1 MNALVPNWSATYWRY
16 AMLVT
21 ALSMHNATGSPMRDL
36 LQSESSLLLTVV
48 TLGLVIWAVCM
59 LCAVAS

>member
-1 MNALVPNWSATYWRY
+1 
-16 AMLVT
+16 
-21 ALSMHNATGSPMRDL
+21 MRTF

-48 TLGLVIWAVCM
+48 TLGLVIWAVCI

>member
-1 MNALVPNWSATYWRY
+1 
-16 AMLVT
+16 
-21 ALSMHNATGSPMRDL
+21 MRTF
-36 LQSESSLLLTVV
+36 LQSESSLLLTVI

>member
-1 MNALVPNWSATYWRY
+1 
-16 AMLVT
+16 
-21 ALSMHNATGSPMRDL
+21 MRAF

-48 TLGLVIWAVCM
+48 TLGLVFWAICV